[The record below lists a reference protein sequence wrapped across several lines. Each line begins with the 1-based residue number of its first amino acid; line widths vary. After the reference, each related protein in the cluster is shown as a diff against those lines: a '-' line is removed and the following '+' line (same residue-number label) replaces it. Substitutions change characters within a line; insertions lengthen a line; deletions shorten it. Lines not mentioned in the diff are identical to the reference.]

1 MNIMLVSKNLPDDVV
16 YDLLTGI
23 YSEKGLATI
32 GASHATAK
40 KEIRLETA
48 LRGIKGTSVQLHPGA
63 AKFYAEKGIK

>member
-1 MNIMLVSKNLPDDVV
+1 M
-16 YDLLTGI
+16 T
-23 YSEKGLATI
+23 E
-32 GASHATAK
+32 K